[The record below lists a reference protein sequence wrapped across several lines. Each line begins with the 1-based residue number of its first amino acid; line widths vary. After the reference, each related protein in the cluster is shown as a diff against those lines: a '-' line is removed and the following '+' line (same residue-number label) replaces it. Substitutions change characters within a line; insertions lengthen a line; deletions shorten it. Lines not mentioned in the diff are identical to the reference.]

1 MRLLA
6 LHTELTL
13 GMSGARYRTAMVRI
27 LGPGCTPGL
36 INQGIYVHAA
46 SPHLGQTER
55 YIYRLRDT
63 PTFFAWAEATGAFTK
78 EELMELE
85 PLVVLE
91 LAGG

>member
-36 INQGIYVHAA
+36 LSQGINLLVTD
-46 SPHLGQTER
+46 PHLGQTDR
-55 YIYRLRDT
+55 YIYRLGDT
-63 PTFFAWAEATGAFTK
+63 PTFFAWAEATGAFTP
-78 EELMELE
+78 EELAELE